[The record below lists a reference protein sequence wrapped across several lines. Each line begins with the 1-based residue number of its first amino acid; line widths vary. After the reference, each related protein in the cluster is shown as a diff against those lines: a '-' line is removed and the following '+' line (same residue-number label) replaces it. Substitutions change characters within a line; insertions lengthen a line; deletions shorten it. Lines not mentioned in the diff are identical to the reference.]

1 MLIFTDDEDT
11 ITEFMFPENE
21 RKSRDDEVL
30 HEKDH
35 HPHLTKL
42 LSTVGQSVTSDMD
55 RREKVATVVA
65 QINKKLRQ
73 SVHECKCF
81 DCNPS
86 CPNLCKP
93 IQRIS
98 DVDKPCLLLQG
109 QPRVTFALGTRKLT
123 LPRSEFLKQRLSPI
137 TMWK

>member
-1 MLIFTDDEDT
+1 MLSSDKQIVCRTDDEDT

-21 RKSRDDEVL
+21 RKSRDDEIL

-35 HPHLTKL
+35 HPHLAKL

-73 SVHECKCF
+73 SVHECKLVNCHHVHIY
-81 DCNPS
+81 NTPVQM
-86 CPNLCKP
+86 
-93 IQRIS
+93 I
-98 DVDKPCLLLQG
+98 
-109 QPRVTFALGTRKLT
+109 
-123 LPRSEFLKQRLSPI
+123 
-137 TMWK
+137 